1 MAKKIVL
8 DVLEQTIGP
17 YVKDP
22 DSLKTALKVKL
33 FSGQI
38 TLKNLEINAEA
49 INQKIAR

>member
-1 MAKKIVL
+1 MAKKILL

-22 DSLKTALKVKL
+22 ETLKSALKVKL

-38 TLKNLEINAEA
+38 TLRNLEVNTETM
-49 INQKIAR
+49 NKKIAG